1 VDAEGI
7 IEYVITEHASL
18 QMDRRSISLEQVR
31 YVLGEPEQRFSVR
44 EGRDVLQSRLRT
56 EGMLYLVRV
65 FVDIDRKPA
74 EVITVYRT
82 SRIEKYW
89 RSI

>member
-1 VDAEGI
+1 MKFDAI
-7 IEYVITEHASL
+7 IEYEITEHAAL
-18 QMDRRSISLEQVR
+18 QMHRRNIPLEQVQ
-31 YVLGEPEQRFSVR
+31 YVLEEPEQRFTVR
-44 EGRDVLQSRLRT
+44 AGRDVLQSRIWI
-56 EGMLYLVRV
+56 EAKPYLVRI

-89 RSI
+89 R